1 MKLPFQLWIACGLL
15 CAQTSVLD
23 LLNHNLP
30 VLDSHNCHPYEGQWN
45 DRQMPLRS
53 GFGSG
58 ARGPARG
65 FAHKL
70 VWPAMPEVR
79 RGQVCSSWILNQDTE
94 NRDEVTARGHATSDM
109 TSTESVQS
117 YFFSH
122 LMMSHDAGSRTGRLL
137 CF

>member
-30 VLDSHNCHPYEGQWN
+30 VLDAHNCHPYEGQWN

-58 ARGPARG
+58 ARGPRG
-65 FAHKL
+65 GLRTNRNGQQCQKCDGDKCILHGFKSVYLKPRRATLTYTKHAH
-70 VWPAMPEVR
+70 VNER
-79 RGQVCSSWILNQDTE
+79 RKVNGACQQ
-94 NRDEVTARGHATSDM
+94 
-109 TSTESVQS
+109 
-117 YFFSH
+117 F
-122 LMMSHDAGSRTGRLL
+122 
-137 CF
+137 